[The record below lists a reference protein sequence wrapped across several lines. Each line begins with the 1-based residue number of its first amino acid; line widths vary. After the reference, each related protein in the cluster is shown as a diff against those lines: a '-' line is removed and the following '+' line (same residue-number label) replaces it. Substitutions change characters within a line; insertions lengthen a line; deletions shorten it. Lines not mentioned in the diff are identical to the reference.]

1 MGKSAMSAMSTVDR
15 EIAITRVFDVSR
27 ELVWKVWTEPG
38 RIAQWWGPK
47 GFTNTIHKMEVRP
60 GGVWE
65 FMMHGPNGVDYPNKV
80 TYLEV
85 KAPELLVY
93 DHGEKG
99 ELTYFRVTVTFED
112 LAGKTKLTM
121 QMLFETAQQRNQ
133 VVEKY
138 GAVKGLK
145 QNMDKLGEY
154 LAKRR

>member
-1 MGKSAMSAMSTVDR
+1 MGNSAMNATNTADR
-15 EIAITRVFDVSR
+15 EIAITRVFDVPR
-27 ELVWKVWTEPG
+27 ELVWNVWTKPEH
-38 RIAQWWGPK
+38 IAKWWGPK
-47 GFTNTIHKMEVRP
+47 GFTNTIHKMEVKP

-85 KAPELLVY
+85 KRPERLVY

-112 LAGKTKLTM
+112 LAGRTKLTM

-154 LAKRR
+154 LTKM